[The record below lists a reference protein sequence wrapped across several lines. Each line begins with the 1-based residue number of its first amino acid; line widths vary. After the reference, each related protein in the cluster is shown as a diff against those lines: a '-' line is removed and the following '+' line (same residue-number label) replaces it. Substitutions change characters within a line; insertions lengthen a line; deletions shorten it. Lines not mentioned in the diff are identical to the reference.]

1 MGVSTSQNLAW
12 LFTKLK
18 VDGWADAPHACP
30 DTIESRSWVFKSNMP
45 LYDYRCHQCGQT
57 FEVRQKFADEL
68 LTVHEGCGGELER
81 LISAPALQ
89 FKGTGWYVTDY
100 GKNGKVPPTEGKSDS
115 KSESK
120 SESKAESKPESKSK
134 SESKPESK
142 SESKSG
148 TKSESKSESKP
159 SPSAPSSDK

>member
-1 MGVSTSQNLAW
+1 
-12 LFTKLK
+12 
-18 VDGWADAPHACP
+18 
-30 DTIESRSWVFKSNMP
+30 MP

-57 FEVRQKFADEL
+57 FEVRQKFADKL

-100 GKNGKVPPTEGKSDS
+100 GKNGKVPPVDGKSDS

-120 SESKAESKPESKSK
+120 SDSK
-134 SESKPESK
+134 SESKPD
-142 SESKSG
+142 
-148 TKSESKSESKP
+148 SKSESKP
-159 SPSAPSSDK
+159 ASQSESKAETKSESKKESKPSPSTSDK